1 MSTLTAR
8 RTSASSLISLT
19 FGIELEHVL
28 AFHAS
33 LLTPLI
39 PADTWIAKQIP
50 HDKRIRL
57 CQTTYI
63 YQLSRPKYHGW
74 GLTAPT
80 SYPSPFGSKWHTQ
93 CILDHGYRG
102 YADEILRMEQA
113 IFNDKNQHVVVHDG
127 EGKMQQFGKWYLT
140 TDTSLVG
147 ASPEE
152 LASIVGEDKAETGEW
167 DSGPV
172 ELVSRVLDVDAAN
185 SFSEVAEM
193 FELLNAGQTGKT
205 KYKAFT
211 DQWCGLH
218 VHIGLPPSPQ
228 PSVALSNS
236 SLDGNE
242 GNGTFALPLLQH
254 LAYITII
261 YEPIL
266 SLLHPPN
273 RRPDHPNGQIDLL
286 GNREGFYAEPDY
298 STIDW
303 DAVPDPDSGYASDE
317 SGETILRFPTDP
329 QYRKDRGKGLNA
341 QKMAEW
347 NYGHDG
353 QDDDESFATSNAQS
367 DSDDLASDEENDPNS
382 HPNLRRRAHTLIFP
396 PPSHRSHPMT
406 LAKLCNLMND
416 SDSDRRR
423 LINWTYLL
431 RDPPSPSSSPSPS
444 PSPSSPS
451 SSDSERDVKYDDKGR
466 PRAKG
471 PQTLEFRQ
479 HEATFDARE
488 VEMWVRF
495 CAGLVR
501 WGERGAG
508 DFAAWVEEGKG
519 DEEEEEWFQD
529 YYGRGELGIEK
540 LIERMGLD
548 EEMRAW
554 VEGRVRLWKES

>member
-8 RTSASSLISLT
+8 RTSASSLIPLT

-39 PADTWIAKQIP
+39 PVDTWIAKQIP

-172 ELVSRVLDVDAAN
+172 ELVSRVLDVDAAD
-185 SFSEVAEM
+185 SFSEVAGM

-228 PSVALSNS
+228 PSLALSNS

-242 GNGTFALPLLQH
+242 GSRTFALPLLQH

-261 YEPIL
+261 YEPVL

-329 QYRKDRGKGLNA
+329 QYRKDKGKGLNA
-341 QKMAEW
+341 QKMTEW

-353 QDDDESFATSNAQS
+353 QDNDEESFATSNAQS
-367 DSDDLASDEENDPNS
+367 DSNDLSSDEENDPNS
-382 HPNLRRRAHTLIFP
+382 HSNLRRRAHTLIFP

-406 LAKLCNLMND
+406 LAKLCHLMND

-431 RDPPSPSSSPSPS
+431 RDPPSSSSLS
-444 PSPSSPS
+444 S
-451 SSDSERDVKYDDKGR
+451 SSDSEHDVKYDDKGR

-479 HEATFDARE
+479 HEATFDARG

-508 DFAAWVEEGKG
+508 DFKAWVEAGDVD

-548 EEMRAW
+548 GEMGGW
-554 VEGRVRLWKES
+554 VEGRVRLWKEC